1 MVVFQALTWE
11 SRDTDDEHMI
21 SIFGK
26 TEDGK
31 SVCLTTAFTPYFFVK
46 LPENINT
53 PKIRRIYEII
63 DQQCKDSLVAYTV
76 VKSKD
81 VWGFQN
87 NQEFPF
93 MKISFKHLQARRLVD
108 SFLRKPLDRT
118 PELFDIF
125 GVRNVK
131 VYESNLD
138 PVLRLMHRTGIQSTG
153 WLDTGDKCIRS
164 HLANVDM
171 DLFSNDWT
179 TLKPVAR
186 DDIAPFVVA
195 SVDIECYSKSR
206 KFPDANNTDDVC
218 FQIAISLCK
227 FGSDEPYDKT
237 CLCYKKTDSNLEG
250 CNILSYP
257 TEKEM
262 LEAFQKYL
270 HQKDVDIITGWN
282 IFGFD
287 MEYIYKRAQINRCH
301 YDFFNLGKLKDTES
315 ELTIKKLSSSALGDN
330 LLKLLPMSGRFIFDL
345 FHEIKKGYKLDSYK
359 LDNVSKLYLGDQ
371 KIDMTPK
378 EMFFRYEEEDPVKL
392 REVAE
397 YCIKDTLLPHR
408 LMKKLC
414 TLLNLVEMA
423 KATWV
428 PVPFLVE
435 RGQQIK
441 VFSQLTKKAREL
453 GFMVPTIRY
462 GAIPEEPYEGA
473 TVLEAQKGAYYTP
486 ITALDFESLYPSIMM
501 AHNLCYSSYVMDE
514 KRYGNV
520 PGITYETFKIA
531 DRTYKFAQDVPSLLP
546 AILLELKQFRKQAKK
561 DMAAATG
568 FMKEV
573 YNGKQLAYKISMN
586 SVYGFTGAG
595 KGILPCVPI
604 ASTTTSKGRAM
615 IEETKNYVEKH
626 FPGSKVRY
634 GDSVTPDTPLLI
646 RQNGEVKT
654 TRIDS
659 LVDVYEL
666 RDDGKEIA
674 EIDAE
679 VWTESGFTPIQ
690 QIVRHKTTKNIHR
703 VLTHTGVVDVT
714 EDHSLLL
721 KNKEMIKPSEVC
733 LGTELL
739 HGNSVEA
746 FGESDTSVTP
756 EEAKVMGFFFGDGS
770 CGHYDG
776 KYTWALNNSNMK
788 YLEEMKSLCPFET
801 RVYDTIE
808 SSGVYKLNA
817 VGDVKSIST
826 KYRSLFYNQ
835 HKEKVV
841 PPCILGAPLSV
852 VKSFWEGYYMADGDK
867 DVHGYTRMDIK
878 GKEGSMGM
886 YIIGRRLGYNVSVNT
901 RSDKPDVFR
910 QTWTTS
916 SQRKNPIAIKKLE
929 LVGETNGYVYD
940 LTTGSHH
947 FHVGPGE
954 LVVHNTDSVMVEFDV
969 GDRKGEEAIAYSWE
983 VGERAAE
990 ECSALFKKPNNL
1002 ELEKVYWPYF
1012 LYSKKRYAAKL
1023 WTKGKDDKMHMDYI
1037 DVKGLQLVRRD
1048 NTPHVREVCKELLDV
1063 VLTSS
1068 DPGPPKELAKERAIE
1083 LLSGDVPNEKL
1094 VLSQSLADTYK
1105 VAGKNVSVTSSE
1117 SVNINQ
1123 SHVQVVTKMRQRK
1136 PGSEPQSGDRVPY
1149 LLTKT
1154 ENAKAKAYEKA
1165 EDPKY
1170 VEEHGVPVDY
1180 HYYFLN
1186 KFLNPVCDLLDPL
1199 YENVKEEIFGEII
1212 NQHKP
1217 PKPKREPAL
1226 STMKKDDLI
1235 AECKR
1240 RGLEETG
1247 TLVVLRARLKEAR
1260 QGSVEDIFKNYELK
1274 QSKDESS
1281 REDYADS

>member
-11 SRDTDDEHMI
+11 ARDGEDEHLI

-26 TEDGK
+26 TEDDK
-31 SVCLTTAFTPYFFVK
+31 SVCVTTTFTPYFFIK
-46 LPENINT
+46 LPIGT
-53 PKIRRIYEII
+53 DSQKVQRIYDILGN
-63 DQQCKDSLVAYTV
+63 QCKDSLVAYSLM
-76 VKSKD
+76 KSKD

-87 NQEFPF
+87 NEEFAY
-93 MKISFKHLQARRLVD
+93 MKINFKDLQARRLVD
-108 SFLRKPLDRT
+108 SFLRRPLDRS
-118 PELFDIF
+118 PELYEIF

-153 WLDTGDKCIRS
+153 WLDTGERCVRS
-164 HLANVDM
+164 HIANVDI
-171 DLFSNDWT
+171 DLFCNDWT

-195 SVDIECYSKSR
+195 SVDIECNSSTG
-206 KFPDANNTDDVC
+206 KFPDANIPGDAC

-237 CLCYKKTDSNLEG
+237 CLCYKQTDSNLEG
-250 CNILSYP
+250 CDIRSYA

-270 HQKDVDIITGWN
+270 HSKDIDIITGWN

-287 MEYIYKRAQINRCH
+287 MEYIYKRAQINKCN
-301 YDFFNLGKLKDTES
+301 YDFYNLGKLKDIDS
-315 ELTIKKLSSSALGDN
+315 QLVIKKLSSSALGDN
-330 LLKLLPMSGRFIFDL
+330 FLKLLPMSGRFIFDL
-345 FHEIKKGYKLDSYK
+345 FHEVKKGYKLDSYK
-359 LDNVSKLYLGDQ
+359 LDSVSKLYLGDQ
-371 KIDMTPK
+371 KIDMAPK
-378 EMFFRYEEEDPVKL
+378 EMFARYREEDPVKL

-414 TLLNLVEMA
+414 ILLNLVEMA

-462 GAIPEEPYEGA
+462 GSLPEEPYEGA

-486 ITALDFESLYPSIMM
+486 ITALDFEALYPSIMM

-514 KRYGNV
+514 RKYGNI
-520 PGITYETFKIA
+520 PGIEYETFNIG

-546 AILLELKQFRKQAKK
+546 AILSELKQFRKQAKR

-604 ASTTTSKGRAM
+604 ASTTTSKGRSM
-615 IEETKNYVEKH
+615 IEETKNYVEKN
-626 FPGSKVRY
+626 FPGAYVRY
-634 GDSVTPDTPLLI
+634 GD
-646 RQNGEVKT
+646 
-654 TRIDS
+654 
-659 LVDVYEL
+659 
-666 RDDGKEIA
+666 
-674 EIDAE
+674 
-679 VWTESGFTPIQ
+679 
-690 QIVRHKTTKNIHR
+690 
-703 VLTHTGVVDVT
+703 
-714 EDHSLLL
+714 
-721 KNKEMIKPSEVC
+721 
-733 LGTELL
+733 
-739 HGNSVEA
+739 
-746 FGESDTSVTP
+746 
-756 EEAKVMGFFFGDGS
+756 
-770 CGHYDG
+770 
-776 KYTWALNNSNMK
+776 
-788 YLEEMKSLCPFET
+788 
-801 RVYDTIE
+801 
-808 SSGVYKLNA
+808 
-817 VGDVKSIST
+817 
-826 KYRSLFYNQ
+826 
-835 HKEKVV
+835 
-841 PPCILGAPLSV
+841 
-852 VKSFWEGYYMADGDK
+852 
-867 DVHGYTRMDIK
+867 
-878 GKEGSMGM
+878 
-886 YIIGRRLGYNVSVNT
+886 
-901 RSDKPDVFR
+901 
-910 QTWTTS
+910 
-916 SQRKNPIAIKKLE
+916 
-929 LVGETNGYVYD
+929 
-940 LTTGSHH
+940 
-947 FHVGPGE
+947 
-954 LVVHNTDSVMVEFDV
+954 TDSVMIEFDV
-969 GDRKGEEAIAYSWE
+969 GDRTGEEAIAYSWE

-1002 ELEKVYWPYF
+1002 ELEKVYCPYF

-1023 WTKGKDDKMHMDYI
+1023 WTKGKDENMHMDYI

-1048 NTPHVREVCKELLDV
+1048 NTPHVREVSKELLDV
-1063 VLTSS
+1063 ILTSS

-1083 LLSGDVPNEKL
+1083 LLSGDVPNQKL
-1094 VLSQSLADTYK
+1094 ILSQGLSDSYK
-1105 VAGKNVSVTSSE
+1105 VGGKSVSVTSSE

-1154 ENAKAKAYEKA
+1154 GDPKAKAFEKS

-1170 VEEHGVPVDY
+1170 VEEHNIPVDY

-1199 YENVKEEIFGEII
+1199 YENVREEIFGEII

-1217 PKPKREPAL
+1217 VKPPKLPSL
-1226 STMKKDDLI
+1226 SGMKKEQLI
-1235 AECKR
+1235 AECKHL
-1240 RGLEETG
+1240 GLEDTG
-1247 TLVVLRARLKEAR
+1247 TLAILRARLKEAR
-1260 QGSVEDIFKNYELK
+1260 TKDDSLEELFKNYNPVEVRN
-1274 QSKDESS
+1274 ESV
-1281 REDYADS
+1281 

>member
-11 SRDTDDEHMI
+11 ARDGEDEHLI

-31 SVCLTTAFTPYFFVK
+31 SVCLTTAFTPYFFIK
-46 LPENINT
+46 LPTGIDSQ
-53 PKIRRIYEII
+53 KVQRIYNILG
-63 DQQCKDSLVAYTV
+63 DKCKDSLVAYSLM
-76 VKSKD
+76 KSKD

-87 NQEFPF
+87 NEEFAF
-93 MKISFKHLQARRLVD
+93 MKINFKDLQARRLVD
-108 SFLRKPLDRT
+108 SFLRRPLDRT
-118 PELFDIF
+118 PELFELF

-153 WLDTGDKCIRS
+153 WLDSGEKCVRS
-164 HLANVDM
+164 NLANVDI
-171 DLFSNDWT
+171 DLFCNDWT

-195 SVDIECYSKSR
+195 SVDIECNSSTG
-206 KFPDANNTDDVC
+206 KFPDANIPGDAC

-237 CLCYKKTDSNLEG
+237 CLCYKQTDPNLEG
-250 CNILSYP
+250 CDIRSYA
-257 TEKEM
+257 TEREM

-270 HQKDVDIITGWN
+270 HKKDVDIITGWN

-301 YDFFNLGKLKDTES
+301 YDFYNLGKLKDIDS
-315 ELTIKKLSSSALGDN
+315 ELVIKKLSSSALGDN

-345 FHEIKKGYKLDSYK
+345 FHEVKKGYKLDSYK
-359 LDNVSKLYLGDQ
+359 LDSVSKLYLGDQ
-371 KIDMTPK
+371 KIDMAPK
-378 EMFFRYEEEDPVKL
+378 EMFARYKEGDPVKL
-392 REVAE
+392 KEVAE

-462 GAIPEEPYEGA
+462 GALPEEPYEGA

-486 ITALDFESLYPSIMM
+486 ITALDFEALYPSIMM

-514 KRYGNV
+514 RKYGNV
-520 PGITYETFKIA
+520 PGIEYETFNIG
-531 DRTYKFAQDVPSLLP
+531 DRTYKFAQGVPSLLP
-546 AILLELKQFRKQAKK
+546 AILLELKQFRKQAKR
-561 DMAAATG
+561 DMAAASG

-604 ASTTTSKGRAM
+604 ASTTTSKGRSM
-615 IEETKNYVEKH
+615 IEETKNYVEKN
-626 FPGSKVRY
+626 FPGAKVRY
-634 GDSVTPDTPLLI
+634 GD
-646 RQNGEVKT
+646 
-654 TRIDS
+654 
-659 LVDVYEL
+659 
-666 RDDGKEIA
+666 
-674 EIDAE
+674 
-679 VWTESGFTPIQ
+679 
-690 QIVRHKTTKNIHR
+690 
-703 VLTHTGVVDVT
+703 
-714 EDHSLLL
+714 
-721 KNKEMIKPSEVC
+721 
-733 LGTELL
+733 
-739 HGNSVEA
+739 
-746 FGESDTSVTP
+746 
-756 EEAKVMGFFFGDGS
+756 
-770 CGHYDG
+770 
-776 KYTWALNNSNMK
+776 
-788 YLEEMKSLCPFET
+788 
-801 RVYDTIE
+801 
-808 SSGVYKLNA
+808 
-817 VGDVKSIST
+817 
-826 KYRSLFYNQ
+826 
-835 HKEKVV
+835 
-841 PPCILGAPLSV
+841 
-852 VKSFWEGYYMADGDK
+852 
-867 DVHGYTRMDIK
+867 
-878 GKEGSMGM
+878 
-886 YIIGRRLGYNVSVNT
+886 
-901 RSDKPDVFR
+901 
-910 QTWTTS
+910 
-916 SQRKNPIAIKKLE
+916 
-929 LVGETNGYVYD
+929 
-940 LTTGSHH
+940 
-947 FHVGPGE
+947 
-954 LVVHNTDSVMVEFDV
+954 TDSVMVEFDV

-1023 WTKGKDDKMHMDYI
+1023 WTKGKDEKMHMDYI

-1048 NTPHVREVCKELLDV
+1048 NTPHVREVSKELLDV
-1063 VLTSS
+1063 ILTSS

-1083 LLSGDVPNEKL
+1083 LLSGDVPNQKL
-1094 VLSQSLADTYK
+1094 ILSQGLSDSYK
-1105 VAGKNVSVTSSE
+1105 VGGKSVSVTSPE

-1123 SHVQVVTKMRQRK
+1123 SHVQVVTKMRQRR

-1149 LLTKT
+1149 LLTRT
-1154 ENAKAKAYEKA
+1154 EDPKAKAFEKA

-1170 VEEHGVPVDY
+1170 VEENGVPVDY

-1217 PKPKREPAL
+1217 KKPPKLPSL
-1226 STMKKDDLI
+1226 SGMKKDELVS
-1235 AECKR
+1235 ECKR
-1240 RGLEETG
+1240 LGLEDTG
-1247 TLVVLRARLKEAR
+1247 TLPTLRARLKEAR
-1260 QGSVEDIFKNYELK
+1260 MKKEESIEDIFKNYNPTD
-1274 QSKDESS
+1274 SKDEPV
-1281 REDYADS
+1281 

>member
-11 SRDTDDEHMI
+11 ARDGEDEHLI

-31 SVCLTTAFTPYFFVK
+31 SVCVTTAFTPYFFIK
-46 LPENINT
+46 LPTGIDSQ
-53 PKIRRIYEII
+53 KVQRIYNILG
-63 DQQCKDSLVAYTV
+63 DKCKDSLVAYSLM
-76 VKSKD
+76 KSKD

-87 NQEFPF
+87 NEEFAF
-93 MKISFKHLQARRLVD
+93 MKINFKDLQARRLVD

-118 PELFDIF
+118 PELFELF

-153 WLDTGDKCIRS
+153 WLDSGEKCVRS
-164 HLANVDM
+164 HLANVDV
-171 DLFSNDWT
+171 DLFCNDWT

-195 SVDIECYSKSR
+195 SVDIECNSSTG
-206 KFPDANNTDDVC
+206 KFPDANIPGDAC

-237 CLCYKKTDSNLEG
+237 CLCYKQTDPNLEG
-250 CNILSYP
+250 CDIRSYA
-257 TEKEM
+257 TEREM

-270 HQKDVDIITGWN
+270 HAKDVDIITGWN

-287 MEYIYKRAQINRCH
+287 MEYIYKRAQINKCH
-301 YDFFNLGKLKDTES
+301 YDFYNLGKLKDTDS
-315 ELTIKKLSSSALGDN
+315 ELVIKKLSSSALGDN

-345 FHEIKKGYKLDSYK
+345 FHEVKKGYKLDSYK
-359 LDNVSKLYLGDQ
+359 LDSVSKLYLGDQ
-371 KIDMTPK
+371 KIDMAPK
-378 EMFFRYEEEDPVKL
+378 EMFARYKEEDPVKL

-397 YCIKDTLLPHR
+397 YCVKDTLLPHR

-486 ITALDFESLYPSIMM
+486 ITALDFEALYPSIMM

-514 KRYGNV
+514 KKYGNV
-520 PGITYETFKIA
+520 PGITYETFNIG

-546 AILLELKQFRKQAKK
+546 AILLELKQFRKQAKR

-604 ASTTTSKGRAM
+604 ASTTTSKGRSM
-615 IEETKNYVEKH
+615 IEETKNYVEAN
-626 FPGSKVRY
+626 FPGAKVRY
-634 GDSVTPDTPLLI
+634 GD
-646 RQNGEVKT
+646 
-654 TRIDS
+654 
-659 LVDVYEL
+659 
-666 RDDGKEIA
+666 
-674 EIDAE
+674 
-679 VWTESGFTPIQ
+679 
-690 QIVRHKTTKNIHR
+690 
-703 VLTHTGVVDVT
+703 
-714 EDHSLLL
+714 
-721 KNKEMIKPSEVC
+721 
-733 LGTELL
+733 
-739 HGNSVEA
+739 
-746 FGESDTSVTP
+746 
-756 EEAKVMGFFFGDGS
+756 
-770 CGHYDG
+770 
-776 KYTWALNNSNMK
+776 
-788 YLEEMKSLCPFET
+788 
-801 RVYDTIE
+801 
-808 SSGVYKLNA
+808 
-817 VGDVKSIST
+817 
-826 KYRSLFYNQ
+826 
-835 HKEKVV
+835 
-841 PPCILGAPLSV
+841 
-852 VKSFWEGYYMADGDK
+852 
-867 DVHGYTRMDIK
+867 
-878 GKEGSMGM
+878 
-886 YIIGRRLGYNVSVNT
+886 
-901 RSDKPDVFR
+901 
-910 QTWTTS
+910 
-916 SQRKNPIAIKKLE
+916 
-929 LVGETNGYVYD
+929 
-940 LTTGSHH
+940 
-947 FHVGPGE
+947 
-954 LVVHNTDSVMVEFDV
+954 TDSVMVEFDV

-1048 NTPHVREVCKELLDV
+1048 NTPHVREVSKELLDV
-1063 VLTSS
+1063 ILTSS
-1068 DPGPPKELAKERAIE
+1068 DPGPPKELAMERAIE
-1083 LLSGDVPNEKL
+1083 LLSGDVPNQKL
-1094 VLSQSLADTYK
+1094 ILSQGLSDSYK
-1105 VAGKNVSVTSSE
+1105 VGGKAISVTSPE
-1117 SVNINQ
+1117 SININQ

-1154 ENAKAKAYEKA
+1154 EDPKAKAFEKA

-1170 VEEHGVPVDY
+1170 VEENGVPVDY
-1180 HYYFLN
+1180 HYYFMN

-1217 PKPKREPAL
+1217 KKPPKLPSL
-1226 STMKKDDLI
+1226 SGMKKDELV

-1240 RGLEETG
+1240 LGLEETG
-1247 TLVVLRARLKEAR
+1247 TAPILKARLKEAR
-1260 QGSVEDIFKNYELK
+1260 MKKEESVEDLFKNYNPIDNK
-1274 QSKDESS
+1274 NESV
-1281 REDYADS
+1281 

>member
-11 SRDTDDEHMI
+11 ARDGEDEHLI

-31 SVCLTTAFTPYFFVK
+31 SVCVTTAFTPYFFIK
-46 LPENINT
+46 LPSGVDSQ
-53 PKIRRIYEII
+53 KVQRIYDILGN
-63 DQQCKDSLVAYTV
+63 QCKDSLVAYSLM
-76 VKSKD
+76 KSKD

-87 NQEFPF
+87 NEEFAY
-93 MKISFKHLQARRLVD
+93 MKISFKDLQARRLVD
-108 SFLRKPLDRT
+108 SFLRRPLDRS
-118 PELFDIF
+118 PELYEIF

-153 WLDTGDKCIRS
+153 WLDSGERCVRS
-164 HLANVDM
+164 HIANVDI
-171 DLFSNDWT
+171 DLFCNDWT

-195 SVDIECYSKSR
+195 SVDIECNSSTG
-206 KFPDANNTDDVC
+206 KFPDANILGDAC

-237 CLCYKKTDSNLEG
+237 CLCYKQTDSNLEG
-250 CNILSYP
+250 CDIRSYA

-270 HQKDVDIITGWN
+270 HSKDIDIITGWN

-287 MEYIYKRAQINRCH
+287 MEYIYKRAQINKCN
-301 YDFFNLGKLKDTES
+301 YDFYNLGKLKDIDS
-315 ELTIKKLSSSALGDN
+315 QLVIKKLSSSALGDN
-330 LLKLLPMSGRFIFDL
+330 FLKLLPMSGRFIFDL
-345 FHEIKKGYKLDSYK
+345 FHEVKKGYKLDSYK
-359 LDNVSKLYLGDQ
+359 LDSVSKLYLGDQ
-371 KIDMTPK
+371 KIDMAPK
-378 EMFFRYEEEDPVKL
+378 EMFARYREEDPVKL

-414 TLLNLVEMA
+414 ILLNLVEMA

-462 GAIPEEPYEGA
+462 GSLPEEPYEGA

-486 ITALDFESLYPSIMM
+486 ITALDFEALYPSIMM

-514 KRYGNV
+514 RKYGNI
-520 PGITYETFKIA
+520 PGIEYETFNIG

-546 AILLELKQFRKQAKK
+546 AILSELKQFRKQAKR

-604 ASTTTSKGRAM
+604 ASTTTSKGRSM
-615 IEETKNYVEKH
+615 IEETKNYVEKN
-626 FPGSKVRY
+626 FPGSYVRY
-634 GDSVTPDTPLLI
+634 GD
-646 RQNGEVKT
+646 
-654 TRIDS
+654 
-659 LVDVYEL
+659 
-666 RDDGKEIA
+666 
-674 EIDAE
+674 
-679 VWTESGFTPIQ
+679 
-690 QIVRHKTTKNIHR
+690 
-703 VLTHTGVVDVT
+703 
-714 EDHSLLL
+714 
-721 KNKEMIKPSEVC
+721 
-733 LGTELL
+733 
-739 HGNSVEA
+739 
-746 FGESDTSVTP
+746 
-756 EEAKVMGFFFGDGS
+756 
-770 CGHYDG
+770 
-776 KYTWALNNSNMK
+776 
-788 YLEEMKSLCPFET
+788 
-801 RVYDTIE
+801 
-808 SSGVYKLNA
+808 
-817 VGDVKSIST
+817 
-826 KYRSLFYNQ
+826 
-835 HKEKVV
+835 
-841 PPCILGAPLSV
+841 
-852 VKSFWEGYYMADGDK
+852 
-867 DVHGYTRMDIK
+867 
-878 GKEGSMGM
+878 
-886 YIIGRRLGYNVSVNT
+886 
-901 RSDKPDVFR
+901 
-910 QTWTTS
+910 
-916 SQRKNPIAIKKLE
+916 
-929 LVGETNGYVYD
+929 
-940 LTTGSHH
+940 
-947 FHVGPGE
+947 
-954 LVVHNTDSVMVEFDV
+954 TDSVMIEFDV
-969 GDRKGEEAIAYSWE
+969 GDRTGEEAIAYSWE

-1002 ELEKVYWPYF
+1002 ELEKVYCPYF

-1023 WTKGKDDKMHMDYI
+1023 WTKGKDDNMHMDYI

-1048 NTPHVREVCKELLDV
+1048 NTPHVREVSKELLDV
-1063 VLTSS
+1063 ILTSS

-1083 LLSGDVPNEKL
+1083 LLSGDVPNQKL
-1094 VLSQSLADTYK
+1094 ILSQGLSDSYK
-1105 VAGKNVSVTSSE
+1105 VGGKSVSVTSSE

-1154 ENAKAKAYEKA
+1154 GDPKAKAFEKS

-1170 VEEHGVPVDY
+1170 VEEHSIPVDY

-1199 YENVKEEIFGEII
+1199 YENVREEIFGEII

-1217 PKPKREPAL
+1217 VKPPKLPSL
-1226 STMKKDDLI
+1226 SGMKKEQLI
-1235 AECKR
+1235 AECKHL
-1240 RGLEETG
+1240 GLEDTG
-1247 TLVVLRARLKEAR
+1247 TLAILRARLKEAR
-1260 QGSVEDIFKNYELK
+1260 TKDDSLEELFKNYNPVEVRN
-1274 QSKDESS
+1274 ESV
-1281 REDYADS
+1281 

>member
-11 SRDTDDEHMI
+11 ARDGEDEHLI

-31 SVCLTTAFTPYFFVK
+31 SVCVTTAFTPYFFIK
-46 LPENINT
+46 LPAGIDSQ
-53 PKIRRIYEII
+53 KVQRIYNILGEK
-63 DQQCKDSLVAYTV
+63 CKDSLVAYSLM
-76 VKSKD
+76 KSKD

-87 NQEFPF
+87 NEEFAY
-93 MKISFKHLQARRLVD
+93 MKINFKDLQARRLVD
-108 SFLRKPLDRT
+108 SFLRRPLDRT
-118 PELFDIF
+118 PELFELF

-153 WLDTGDKCIRS
+153 WLDSGEKCVRS
-164 HLANVDM
+164 HLANVDI
-171 DLFSNDWT
+171 DLFCNDWT

-195 SVDIECYSKSR
+195 SVDIECNSSTG
-206 KFPDANNTDDVC
+206 KFPDANIPGDAC

-237 CLCYKKTDSNLEG
+237 CLCYKQTDSNLEG
-250 CNILSYP
+250 CNIRSYA
-257 TEKEM
+257 TEREM

-270 HQKDVDIITGWN
+270 HSKDVDIITGWN

-301 YDFFNLGKLKDTES
+301 YDFYNLGKLKDVDS
-315 ELTIKKLSSSALGDN
+315 ELVIKKLSSSALGDN

-345 FHEIKKGYKLDSYK
+345 FHEVKKGYKLDSYK
-359 LDNVSKLYLGDQ
+359 LDSVSKLYLGDQ
-371 KIDMTPK
+371 KIDMAPK
-378 EMFFRYEEEDPVKL
+378 EMFARYKEEDPVKL

-486 ITALDFESLYPSIMM
+486 ITALDFEALYPSIMM

-514 KRYGNV
+514 RKYGNV
-520 PGITYETFKIA
+520 PGIEYETFNIG
-531 DRTYKFAQDVPSLLP
+531 DRTYKFAQGVPSLLP
-546 AILLELKQFRKQAKK
+546 AILLELKQFRKQAKR

-604 ASTTTSKGRAM
+604 ASTTTSKGRSM

-634 GDSVTPDTPLLI
+634 GD
-646 RQNGEVKT
+646 
-654 TRIDS
+654 
-659 LVDVYEL
+659 
-666 RDDGKEIA
+666 
-674 EIDAE
+674 
-679 VWTESGFTPIQ
+679 
-690 QIVRHKTTKNIHR
+690 
-703 VLTHTGVVDVT
+703 
-714 EDHSLLL
+714 
-721 KNKEMIKPSEVC
+721 
-733 LGTELL
+733 
-739 HGNSVEA
+739 
-746 FGESDTSVTP
+746 
-756 EEAKVMGFFFGDGS
+756 
-770 CGHYDG
+770 
-776 KYTWALNNSNMK
+776 
-788 YLEEMKSLCPFET
+788 
-801 RVYDTIE
+801 
-808 SSGVYKLNA
+808 
-817 VGDVKSIST
+817 
-826 KYRSLFYNQ
+826 
-835 HKEKVV
+835 
-841 PPCILGAPLSV
+841 
-852 VKSFWEGYYMADGDK
+852 
-867 DVHGYTRMDIK
+867 
-878 GKEGSMGM
+878 
-886 YIIGRRLGYNVSVNT
+886 
-901 RSDKPDVFR
+901 
-910 QTWTTS
+910 
-916 SQRKNPIAIKKLE
+916 
-929 LVGETNGYVYD
+929 
-940 LTTGSHH
+940 
-947 FHVGPGE
+947 
-954 LVVHNTDSVMVEFDV
+954 TDSVMVEFDV

-1023 WTKGKDDKMHMDYI
+1023 WTKGKDDQMHMDYI

-1083 LLSGDVPNEKL
+1083 LLSGDVPNDKL
-1094 VLSQSLADTYK
+1094 VLSQSLSDSYK
-1105 VAGKNVSVTSSE
+1105 VGGKAVSITSPE
-1117 SVNINQ
+1117 SININQ

-1154 ENAKAKAYEKA
+1154 EDPKAKAFEKA

-1170 VEEHGVPVDY
+1170 VEENEVPVDY

-1199 YENVKEEIFGEII
+1199 YDNVKEEIFGEII
-1212 NQHKP
+1212 DQHKP
-1217 PKPKREPAL
+1217 KKPPKLPSL
-1226 STMKKDDLI
+1226 SGMKKDELI
-1235 AECKR
+1235 NECKR
-1240 RGLEETG
+1240 LGLEETG
-1247 TLVVLRARLKEAR
+1247 TLPILRARLKEAR
-1260 QGSVEDIFKNYELK
+1260 MKKEESVEDLFKNYELT
-1274 QSKDESS
+1274 QSKDEHV
-1281 REDYADS
+1281 

>member
-11 SRDTDDEHMI
+11 ARDGEDEHLI

-31 SVCLTTAFTPYFFVK
+31 SVCVTTAFTPYFFIK
-46 LPENINT
+46 LPTGIDSQ
-53 PKIRRIYEII
+53 KVQRIYNILS
-63 DQQCKDSLVAYTV
+63 DKCKDSLVAYSLM
-76 VKSKD
+76 KSKD

-87 NQEFPF
+87 NEEFAF
-93 MKISFKHLQARRLVD
+93 MKINFKDLQARRLVD

-118 PELFDIF
+118 PELFELF

-153 WLDTGDKCIRS
+153 WLDSGEKCVRS
-164 HLANVDM
+164 HLANVDI
-171 DLFSNDWT
+171 DLFCNDWT

-195 SVDIECYSKSR
+195 SVDIECNSSTG
-206 KFPDANNTDDVC
+206 KFPDANIPGDAC

-237 CLCYKKTDSNLEG
+237 CLCYKQTDPNLEG
-250 CNILSYP
+250 CDIRSYA
-257 TEKEM
+257 TEREM

-270 HQKDVDIITGWN
+270 HAKDVDIITGWN

-287 MEYIYKRAQINRCH
+287 MEYIYKRAQINKCH
-301 YDFFNLGKLKDTES
+301 YDFYNLGKLKDTDS
-315 ELTIKKLSSSALGDN
+315 ELVIKKLSSSALGDN

-345 FHEIKKGYKLDSYK
+345 FHEVKKGYKLDSYK
-359 LDNVSKLYLGDQ
+359 LDSVSKLYLGDQ
-371 KIDMTPK
+371 KIDMAPK
-378 EMFFRYEEEDPVKL
+378 EMFARYKEEDPVRL

-486 ITALDFESLYPSIMM
+486 ITALDFEALYPSIMM

-514 KRYGNV
+514 KKYGNV
-520 PGITYETFKIA
+520 PGITYETFNIG

-546 AILLELKQFRKQAKK
+546 AILLELKQFRKQAKR

-604 ASTTTSKGRAM
+604 ASTTTSKGRSM
-615 IEETKNYVEKH
+615 IEETKNYVEAN
-626 FPGSKVRY
+626 FPGAKVRY
-634 GDSVTPDTPLLI
+634 GD
-646 RQNGEVKT
+646 
-654 TRIDS
+654 
-659 LVDVYEL
+659 
-666 RDDGKEIA
+666 
-674 EIDAE
+674 
-679 VWTESGFTPIQ
+679 
-690 QIVRHKTTKNIHR
+690 
-703 VLTHTGVVDVT
+703 
-714 EDHSLLL
+714 
-721 KNKEMIKPSEVC
+721 
-733 LGTELL
+733 
-739 HGNSVEA
+739 
-746 FGESDTSVTP
+746 
-756 EEAKVMGFFFGDGS
+756 
-770 CGHYDG
+770 
-776 KYTWALNNSNMK
+776 
-788 YLEEMKSLCPFET
+788 
-801 RVYDTIE
+801 
-808 SSGVYKLNA
+808 
-817 VGDVKSIST
+817 
-826 KYRSLFYNQ
+826 
-835 HKEKVV
+835 
-841 PPCILGAPLSV
+841 
-852 VKSFWEGYYMADGDK
+852 
-867 DVHGYTRMDIK
+867 
-878 GKEGSMGM
+878 
-886 YIIGRRLGYNVSVNT
+886 
-901 RSDKPDVFR
+901 
-910 QTWTTS
+910 
-916 SQRKNPIAIKKLE
+916 
-929 LVGETNGYVYD
+929 
-940 LTTGSHH
+940 
-947 FHVGPGE
+947 
-954 LVVHNTDSVMVEFDV
+954 TDSVMVEFDV

-1023 WTKGKDDKMHMDYI
+1023 WTKGEDDKMHMDYI

-1083 LLSGDVPNEKL
+1083 LLSGDVPNDKL
-1094 VLSQSLADTYK
+1094 TLSQSLSDSYK
-1105 VAGKNVSVTSSE
+1105 VGGKAISVTSPE
-1117 SVNINQ
+1117 SININQ

-1154 ENAKAKAYEKA
+1154 EDPKAKAFEKA

-1170 VEEHGVPVDY
+1170 VEENGVPVDY
-1180 HYYFLN
+1180 HYYFMN

-1217 PKPKREPAL
+1217 KKPPKLPSL
-1226 STMKKDDLI
+1226 SGMKKDELV

-1240 RGLEETG
+1240 LGLEETG
-1247 TLVVLRARLKEAR
+1247 TAPILKARLKEAR
-1260 QGSVEDIFKNYELK
+1260 MKKEESVEDLFKNYNPIDNK
-1274 QSKDESS
+1274 NESV
-1281 REDYADS
+1281 